1 MPTRKANWQF
11 SAADFLLWGESLQ
24 LLVGLGNPGEKYA
37 FTRHNIGFWVIDELS
52 KYIQL
57 KEKKIKHRTSIFAGV
72 FYGEEVVLA
81 KPLTYMN
88 RSGLAVISLLEH
100 YSLPVERLLVIYDDM
115 DLELGK
121 IRLRSRG
128 GSGGHRGMDSIIK
141 VLERDD
147 FPRLRMGIG
156 RQMLSDDVSFLLSPF
171 TPEEQETVKEMV
183 QRGTEALKVFIAE
196 GINEAMNKYNTKN

>member
-57 KEKKIKHRTSIFAGV
+57 KEKRIKHRTSILAGV
-72 FYGEEVVLA
+72 FDGEEVVLA

-171 TPEEQETVKEMV
+171 TPEEHETVKEMV

>member
-1 MPTRKANWQF
+1 LPTRKANWQF

-57 KEKKIKHRTSIFAGV
+57 KEKRIKHRTSIFAGV

>member
-1 MPTRKANWQF
+1 MPIRKANWQF

-57 KEKKIKHRTSIFAGV
+57 KEKRIKHRTSIFAGV